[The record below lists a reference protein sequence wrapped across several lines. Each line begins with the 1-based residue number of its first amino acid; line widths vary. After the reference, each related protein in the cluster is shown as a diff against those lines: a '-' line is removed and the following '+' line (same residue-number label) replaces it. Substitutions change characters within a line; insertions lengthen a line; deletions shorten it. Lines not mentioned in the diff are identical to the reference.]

1 MMWSVSL
8 EGMTQL
14 LGIDK
19 VFVENQRYWCRVCAS
34 LYRNH
39 FIYIEPLE
47 SWTYIG
53 SLTPAFA
60 LGQVANQLPSST
72 EIDDEEWKDIEGR

>member
-1 MMWSVSL
+1 MRPIPFLQML
-8 EGMTQL
+8 DL
-14 LGIDK
+14 LGVNIK
-19 VFVENQRYWCRVCAS
+19 VVDNQRYWCRVWAT

-39 FIYIEPLE
+39 FMFDERNE
-47 SWTYIG
+47 VWNYIG
-53 SLTPAFA
+53 SFTPAFA